1 MCVSACICVC
11 LWASLCLHP
20 RVALCI
26 CAYSCVSVCETT
38 PSSLIHKP
46 LVHRVLVGPWG
57 REKQAVGSPTKGSCI
72 LKETQAALI
81 LFKVETPSSSQV
93 LLLHGWPWISDKGPA
108 LRPRRWMRQRVQL
121 SKAQSQRKL
130 TGQLA
135 LPCWVP
141 SGLGSS
147 AS

>member
-1 MCVSACICVC
+1 MD
-11 LWASLCLHP
+11 
-20 RVALCI
+20 
-26 CAYSCVSVCETT
+26 
-38 PSSLIHKP
+38 
-46 LVHRVLVGPWG
+46 
-57 REKQAVGSPTKGSCI
+57 SPTKGSCI
-72 LKETQAALI
+72 LKETQAPLI
-81 LFKVETPSSSQV
+81 LFKEETPSFSQV

>member
-1 MCVSACICVC
+1 M
-11 LWASLCLHP
+11 
-20 RVALCI
+20 
-26 CAYSCVSVCETT
+26 
-38 PSSLIHKP
+38 SSP
-46 LVHRVLVGPWG
+46 
-57 REKQAVGSPTKGSCI
+57 AKGSCI
-72 LKETQAALI
+72 LKETQAPLI
-81 LFKVETPSSSQV
+81 LLKVGTPSSSQG

-141 SGLGSS
+141 SGLGSL